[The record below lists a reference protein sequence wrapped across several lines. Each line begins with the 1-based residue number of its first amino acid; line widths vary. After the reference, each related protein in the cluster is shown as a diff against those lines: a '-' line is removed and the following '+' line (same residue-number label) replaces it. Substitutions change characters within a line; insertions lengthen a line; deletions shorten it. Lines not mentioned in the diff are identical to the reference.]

1 MTSRSRQ
8 ALPAALGVAGL
19 PRSVSRPSLA
29 GYAGYRVLLGAGCL
43 LALAVR

>member
-8 ALPAALGVAGL
+8 ALPAAAGVAGPL
-19 PRSVSRPSLA
+19 RSVSRPRL
-29 GYAGYRVLLGAGCL
+29 AGYRVLLGAGCL